1 MTEGSIAEVGAGL
14 RADATTS
21 VALTPAALD
30 RIAAV
35 DGQVHALIH
44 VDAAGA
50 LQQAQAADAA
60 LAQGQDL
67 GPMHGVPYALKDIY
81 DAAGMVTTCH
91 SRLHLDTV
99 AADDSAVA
107 ARFRA
112 GGAVLL
118 GKLATFEFALGGPS
132 FDLPFPPTRNSWDTI
147 RTAGGSSSG
156 SGAAI
161 AAGYV
166 AVAPGTCTTGSIRG
180 PAAWCGTVGLKP
192 SFGRVS
198 RRGVFPLAQSLD
210 HCDPLTRT
218 VMDAALALG
227 IMAEHDAAD
236 PTSIDAPVP
245 DYAAAIEAAI
255 AGLRVGVPR
264 AFFAG
269 APALTADAG
278 DGIEHAL
285 ALLGQAGAAV
295 ADTELP
301 EHDLFL
307 ACGRVLMTVEAFA
320 IHRHDLRTRLAE
332 YGEVTA
338 RRFAIGAAI
347 GAADYIDA
355 LALRRRLRRAVDA
368 AFAQYDVLVTA
379 ISLAPP
385 PVLDGSTMPAAWP
398 LQASAWNVTGHPAIV
413 VPIGLDR
420 DGLPLA
426 VQVVGRPF
434 DEATILRVARVL
446 KRASGWLDVPLPTLA
461 PHRDALP

>member
-1 MTEGSIAEVGAGL
+1 MQL
-14 RADATTS
+14 RAGITTS
-21 VALTPAALD
+21 VALTQAALD
-30 RIAAV
+30 RIAAM
-35 DGQVHALIH
+35 DREVHAFVH
-44 VDAAGA
+44 VDTAGA

-60 LAQGQDL
+60 LAQGRDD

-91 SRLHLDTV
+91 SRLHLGTM
-99 AADDSAVA
+99 AAHDSAVA

-132 FDLPFPPTRNSWDTI
+132 FDLPFPPTRNPWDLT

-210 HCDPLTRT
+210 HCGPLTRT
-218 VMDAALALG
+218 VMDAAIALG
-227 IMAEHDAAD
+227 VMAGHDPAD
-236 PTSIDAPVP
+236 PASIDAPVP
-245 DYAAAIEAAI
+245 DYAATIDAPV

-264 AFFAG
+264 AFFDG
-269 APALTADAG
+269 APALTADAR
-278 DGIEHAL
+278 DGIERAL
-285 ALLGQAGAAV
+285 ALIGREGGAV
-295 ADTELP
+295 ADVALP

-307 ACGRVLMTVEAFA
+307 ACGRVLMTAEAFD
-320 IHRHDLRTRLAE
+320 IHRHDLRTRLSE

-355 LALRRRLRRAVDA
+355 LALQRRLWLAVDA
-368 AFAQYDVLVTA
+368 AFAHHDVLVTA
-379 ISLAPP
+379 ISLTP
-385 PVLDGSTMPAAWP
+385 PVLDGSTVPAAWP
-398 LQASAWNVTGHPAIV
+398 LQASAWNVTGHPAIS

-420 DGLPLA
+420 QGLPLA
-426 VQVVGRPF
+426 VQIVGRPF
-434 DEATILRVARVL
+434 DEATILRVARML
-446 KRASGWLDVPLPTLA
+446 ERASGWADVSLPGLA
-461 PHRDALP
+461 PHRDVRP